1 MCLNCIQGS
10 WAWCQPE
17 VTLRIQI
24 TSRVDQVDHLKQ
36 KVYGERKATPINRQ
50 VGFANGA
57 GRTNSKM
64 AVGVRCVLLVLSF
77 VFLSSK
83 QTFADEH
90 RCLGAFDMYF
100 VLDR

>member
-1 MCLNCIQGS
+1 MEQAGHRAKRFLRLVFFRGWGFLVHAIESNTAPKKVIVCLNCIQGS

-50 VGFANGA
+50 VGL
-57 GRTNSKM
+57 RTAREEQIAKW
-64 AVGVRCVLLVLSF
+64 R
-77 VFLSSK
+77 
-83 QTFADEH
+83 
-90 RCLGAFDMYF
+90 
-100 VLDR
+100 